1 MNIVDFHI
9 LLPEILVLAMAA
21 LVLVIGLF
29 SGRKQS
35 SISYTLSQISL
46 LISVVFV
53 WNQIGMPTLYAL
65 HNMFILDAATTLSKL
80 MILIC
85 AIFSLAYAKPFFN
98 ENPEKTHDYCLLFL
112 FSVSGMMMLVSS
124 NHLIPMY
131 LSLELLSLPLYA
143 LVTIQRTGMN
153 AEAGMKYFAM
163 GAFASALLLYGI
175 SLVYGA
181 TASLSLSTIANSL
194 QLLQTQY
201 STMAL
206 IGLVFIVAG
215 LAFKFGAAPFH
226 QWSPDIYQGAPTPVI
241 TLLGSAPK
249 IAVLIMAIRLFSQ
262 SFVTFAAHW
271 QMIWIAVAIA
281 SMALGNIAAIIQN
294 NLRRMLA
301 YSSIAHMGYMLLGFV
316 TQTPGGNAAAL
327 FYVFAYALMTLAGFG
342 ALIVASN
349 QGFEVEN
356 IEDLRGLN
364 SRSPWIAFMILIVMF
379 SLAGIPPS
387 VGFFAK
393 VGVLEA
399 VMSVHMTWLA
409 VLALIFAII
418 GCYYYIRV
426 VKAMYFEP
434 VEDASPLYSSWGGKV
449 ILSLNSLI
457 ILLLGIFPS
466 SLIDLCRAVYFS

>member
-1 MNIVDFHI
+1 
-9 LLPEILVLAMAA
+9 
-21 LVLVIGLF
+21 
-29 SGRKQS
+29 
-35 SISYTLSQISL
+35 
-46 LISVVFV
+46 
-53 WNQIGMPTLYAL
+53 
-65 HNMFILDAATTLSKL
+65 
-80 MILIC
+80 
-85 AIFSLAYAKPFFN
+85 
-98 ENPEKTHDYCLLFL
+98 
-112 FSVSGMMMLVSS
+112 
-124 NHLIPMY
+124 
-131 LSLELLSLPLYA
+131 
-143 LVTIQRTGMN
+143 
-153 AEAGMKYFAM
+153 MKYFAM

-181 TASLSLSTIANSL
+181 TASLSLNAIASSL

-226 QWSPDIYQGAPTPVI
+226 QWSPDIYQGAPAPVI

-262 SFVTFAAHW
+262 SFVVFAAHW
-271 QMIWIAVAIA
+271 QMIWIVIAIA

-316 TQTPGGNAAAL
+316 TQTPGGNASAL

-342 ALIVASN
+342 SLIVASN
-349 QGFEVEN
+349 QGFQVEN
-356 IEDLRGLN
+356 IDDLRGLN
-364 SRSPWIAFMILIVMF
+364 SRSPWIAFMILIIMF

-399 VMSVHMTWLA
+399 VMRVHMTWLA
-409 VLALIFAII
+409 VVALIFAII

-434 VEDASPLYSSWGGKV
+434 VEDAAPLYSSWSGKV

-457 ILLLGIFPS
+457 ILLLGVFPS
-466 SLIDLCRAVYFS
+466 SLIDLCRAVYFA